1 MKRNPPVPLTEDLWG
16 DRWQFASLT
25 AGDFWDYFSGRMIPV
40 QSLPEAWQPLNLG
53 LASDQFLPGIAITGG
68 RKAMTIA
75 RWIEAQDPREV
86 VYTPGSPDGILL
98 HAGEYD
104 RHILATFEDP
114 EMRQAGELFTE
125 RKIAAQGLHFLLIQ
139 PDDSGM
145 TQSGL
150 WLLNAELRIEN

>member
-1 MKRNPPVPLTEDLWG
+1 MKRNPPVPLPEELWG

-40 QSLPEAWQPLNLG
+40 QSLPSELQPLSLG

-68 RKAMTIA
+68 RKSMPIA
-75 RWIEAQDPREV
+75 RWIDASMPREV
-86 VYTPGSPDGILL
+86 IYSQGAPDGIILYS
-98 HAGEYD
+98 GEVD

-114 EMRQAGELFTE
+114 ETRQAGELFTT
-125 RKIAAQGLHFLLIQ
+125 RKIAAKGLHFLMIQ

-150 WLLNAELRIEN
+150 WLLRSGTLL